1 MEEKLNRSPLA
12 LGCFS
17 SLLLCASWP
26 QKAGL
31 SCYIP
36 PPSPY
41 QRHSSS
47 SFSRCAKGTLFSL
60 EHNSEFGKSNAWRLS
75 RKMFLSW
82 KWLFLCVCPESNLLE
97 LEMFCLKHLRFDK
110 TLGNPVFLIF
120 EGSTHQTPDVFTLT
134 SSLQMGGQ
142 VRGITVSLSLL
153 CSRKH
158 KQWHWK
164 KHHLTW
170 AVGTPWYFSLS
181 RKFFLGK

>member
-1 MEEKLNRSPLA
+1 MLFSATSESAQLFWSDFSLLDFDISTKAFADWEGKNPKPPVFVRSFFFLAFPSFPSPLPSSCWGGLVEEKLNRSPLA

-82 KWLFLCVCPESNLLE
+82 KRLFFCV
-97 LEMFCLKHLRFDK
+97 
-110 TLGNPVFLIF
+110 
-120 EGSTHQTPDVFTLT
+120 
-134 SSLQMGGQ
+134 
-142 VRGITVSLSLL
+142 
-153 CSRKH
+153 SRK
-158 KQWHWK
+158 
-164 KHHLTW
+164 
-170 AVGTPWYFSLS
+170 
-181 RKFFLGK
+181 